1 MNVAEKAVIAILLS
15 LLALN
20 CADAFE
26 VSPSSMPI
34 KQGSVVVIELGN
46 AVKPDDKIFFDNKGY
61 PVYHNEAFIPVPVI
75 IEAGSHTLSFHG
87 EHKEIYVNAGKF
99 DSINI
104 TLPKSKKS
112 ETKSKEFPKA
122 NKDVYASLCVY
133 DPAIDYIDGLD
144 MPIKGNITENFGT
157 KRMLNGKTYWGYHGG
172 IDIAA
177 DEGVVVEASNGGVV
191 ELSDM
196 LPVFGNVV
204 VINHGQGFETIY
216 MHMQYRT
223 VQEGDHVE
231 KGDMIGAVGN
241 TGLSTGAH
249 LHWGLYL
256 HGQKIDPLSWMDQQ
270 KHLDIMVKK

>member
-1 MNVAEKAVIAILLS
+1 MNVIKKAAVAILLS
-15 LLALN
+15 LITLN

-26 VSPSSMPI
+26 ISPSSIPL
-34 KQGSVVVIELGN
+34 KQGSVMVIDLGTV
-46 AVKPDDKIFFDNKGY
+46 VKPDDKVFFDDKPY
-61 PVYHNEAFIPVPVI
+61 PVYHNKAFIPVPVFV
-75 IEAGSHTLSFHG
+75 EAGSHTVLFHG
-87 EHKEIYVNAGKF
+87 EHQEVYVNAGDF

-112 ETKSKEFPKA
+112 ETKSEEFPKA

-133 DPAIDYIDGLD
+133 NPAIDYVDGFD
-144 MPIKGNITENFGT
+144 MPVAGKITENFGT
-157 KRMLNGKTYWGYHGG
+157 KRMLDGKTYWGYHGG
-172 IDIAA
+172 LDISA

-191 ELSDM
+191 ELSDF

-223 VQEGDHVE
+223 VQDGDRVE

-256 HGQKIDPLSWMDQQ
+256 HGQKVDPLSWLAQQ
-270 KHLDIMVKK
+270 RYLDNMVKN